1 MRNIKTEEIKKG
13 PQIQDKNNEKKI
25 ISTTTIQKISTG
37 KKPIEISKSSNIS
50 STTIIE
56 KKEIRTTKQSYMK
69 TEEATDLSMDK
80 PSKFRVYLS
89 SRYRGSKQN
98 ENDLKINDQIASF
111 GETEKNIHIL
121 NPRKS
126 PDNISYKKNIFE
138 TEKEI
143 KNMNYNIK
151 NTLLEQNSGSA
162 KDIFDKNQKDY
173 FMINNTSPN
182 NKRFRQPM
190 IPQNKMSPI
199 KQYYDDGNSL
209 IDNKRT
215 SVKNSRN
222 TNNIITNINT
232 ESSKI
237 ESVKLNTSNINYN
250 NREIRSPISTNT
262 GEINFT
268 SPNSP
273 GYKSKSPGLSYKE
286 LKRIVKKFNKVY
298 DPYKNEKGL
307 LIKQSQV
314 TLPGAQD
321 EIFNNRYRVLS
332 KMNKLSNILLAKQ
345 RKIDEDDNYDEN
357 NYKKDSRYEINTKMN
372 KGKKK
377 DKLFLSLAMISGKM
391 NMKDKVILRNMR
403 NEKGGVVDLA
413 QEDKKKNKFKIKKV
427 TKVSGMKLKVNKK
440 DQEKAAK
447 IIQSWWKE
455 LKDIY
460 NYKLSQIIKIQSVW
474 KARWVRKNIY
484 DLLYLNYL
492 YLSFC
497 EKIEKILRMR
507 IIKNVFDKLKKKKNK
522 DDENSEE
529 EKEIRE
535 EINLNGK
542 KVIKITKITEK
553 ERYISP
559 GRKDGIIEKDKFKG
573 LLKII
578 EGVNSYHKKQAFS
591 ETKPKIINYLTFL
604 VKKEKLKKILI
615 KKIQETEN
623 IIKKYFYKWVTKTTI
638 INSNL
643 EKNNDNEKDRIN
655 YSNLKTKIF
664 LRRIENVKNKQKKT
678 ILRKYFYR
686 YLKNVLLIGKKEE
699 RQKVLYFYK
708 SDTESHKN
716 FTNYFKSKNM
726 KNIQS
731 NMTYKNALYIK
742 KIGFDSISNH
752 LEGCKILEKYSWR
765 NTYEDIL
772 ESFKNQQNRE
782 KINNHM
788 IRIIKIKETIKQ
800 KIIKKYFTQWKN
812 NTSKKQKN
820 DLISKLFI
828 KIIKIIIENRNKKIL
843 SKKFYQWQKIVN
855 MLKEKDNIFLKSKGT
870 YDFIVHIKKFIN
882 KKFANSFIENLKVV
896 KKHVSY
902 IEVLKKIIINQK
914 NKKKN
919 KLLKKAFNKWRN
931 KVTDYEIG
939 KLKGKLLLKIY
950 EKYKTTK
957 IKEILKKMVNKWENN
972 TIFIDTIKNKINQE
986 NIDNFTKTT
995 TQNKITIILK
1005 STIRNINRKNNDI
1018 ILRKYFNNWKKNI
1031 EDKNKGID
1039 AEKILKDNKKITSLK
1054 NILFK
1059 YGRLIPIEKIKHLY
1073 FTKWMFINKKLAQI
1087 ENSNI
1092 IQNFCTQHLKS
1103 RLKVLKWKKLKKLLQ
1118 NKIRKKNTKD
1128 ILNVLKKYISIIKL
1142 VQILKGNNNK
1152 TIFYK
1157 KFIEFFFERLSNVK
1171 EKYSS
1176 NNTNILKRIIIR
1188 VNNKKKNNLLKNA
1201 FNKWRNKVADY
1212 EIGRLKGKLLL
1223 KIYDKYKDN
1232 KIKDILKKVIYKW
1245 KNNTVFKN
1253 IITNNYNKIIILF
1266 KSVIRNIN
1274 RKNNVIILRKFFNRW
1289 QKIIEDKYK
1298 AKILKDNKKITLL
1311 KNIIYKYGKLIAR
1324 YKIKH
1329 YYFAKWLYI
1338 NRYLKQIENSNIIQ
1352 NFCTLH
1358 LKSRINVL
1366 KWKKL
1371 NRLLKNRTRKNHIKA
1386 ILKILKRYIGIIKL
1400 FNLLERNSKR
1410 NIFYKKFIAFFLN
1423 RLMVLKERSSPR
1435 QMLKKLII
1443 RKNNKM
1449 RHILLKNALNKWR
1462 NKVSGYEIGKLKG
1475 KLLLKIY
1482 DKYKINKI
1490 KDILKKKLNKWENN
1504 TIFIYQIKTKITQ
1517 ENIDIFTRRNY
1528 YNNII
1533 ILLKS
1538 ILRNIN
1544 RKNNDTILR
1553 LYFNKWKRIVLD
1565 KNKNLELAG
1574 KHLLKINK
1582 VKNIKYFF
1590 NKLKKI
1596 RKVKILKKLLIKHGR
1611 SKSDIIG
1618 YYFSRWKYKNKK
1630 LEQIEN
1636 AQIIQKFCKN
1646 ILKNS
1651 NISNKWK
1658 KLYLLL
1664 KIKNRNNNIRRLLKL
1679 LKKYLGVIKLFKLLE
1694 RNNKGNVFYKKFIAL
1709 FLNKLNSLRGKD
1721 YSLKHILKRI
1731 IIRKNNKKKHIL
1743 LKNALNKWRNKVAD
1757 YEIGRLK
1764 GKLLLKMYDKYK
1776 DNKIKDILKKI
1787 LRKWED
1793 NAIFI
1798 YQIKT
1803 KITKENIDIFTRRN
1817 NYNKI
1822 IILLKSILRNINRK
1836 NNDIILRKFLN
1847 RWQKNVNDKNKNML
1861 NARNHILKYIK
1872 KTKGKYFFDKLKDNR
1887 KRVKLNKII
1896 KKHAK
1901 PKELILDC
1909 YFKKWIYIN
1918 KLLKQVENAKIIQN
1932 FCRVEFK
1939 NRLNKNK
1946 WKKLYLLLRRKN
1958 KKNNI
1963 KDILR
1968 LLKNYIGMKKLSKT
1982 LIKNNKRNIFN
1993 KLKSQKNTK
2002 KIKLFLIEIL
2012 ETLEYI
2018 NDQNLLKKYLTKWK
2032 NIIRK
2037 KNNKEDAL
2045 EYMMYVL
2052 ENKKLKNSVNNL
2064 SNVFLIGKLLKDIPK
2079 MRALHFLRK
2088 IKKDGK
2094 YNKLYKILAYDLVDT
2109 REHLLKQNKIPIID
2123 KILKIYA
2130 YKILSNLFDYLDKIK
2145 RKQNILYM
2153 EDFFYKLY
2161 QNNIKNAKY
2170 KYIKQNKVE
2179 KMPNIVR
2186 GMTFKIKKSPKVK
2199 RDEKSNKTIVYKRL
2213 TPFLVKYLNKKF
2225 NNIKFDV
2232 FDKIRYN
2239 NKADKFCQLLKTFSR
2254 KTQIPDKEDLVDS
2267 LKYYVYM
2274 KLSKLTTSNKLYN
2287 LMRRAIIRRIL
2298 NISKIVGNYT
2308 RVEQLIKITITHRN
2322 ISKDRWILYL
2332 IRRWRFVTFIKKMAM
2347 KKMELMYQ
2355 DLHVTYLEMADN
2367 VLNERAP
2374 MGPYDRRFLPDIKME
2389 KYLYDFN
2396 DPFLVK
2402 GSQPYQCI
2410 KKQYVFKPLD
2420 AEFEKKT
2427 SYTKEIKTI
2436 DKITQNNS
2444 VYYDYNY
2451 NNINIKGVGNKNYI
2465 EGKNI
2470 NNITIKET
2478 KYIKESPKVINK
2490 TEVKTSIKEDGNY
2503 LNINETEKNLFKK
2516 KEGFNIIK
2524 NKGNNSVVERF
2535 EKGDGGSF
2543 SKNVSEKGGNI
2554 YKFEKKNSERVL
2566 YGYVNKNDDSKEIKL
2581 QKEYIKND
2589 NKNNNNNNSINKNI
2603 KSSYFYSSNL
2613 SFDGPIF
2620 EKKI

>member
-13 PQIQDKNNEKKI
+13 PQIPDKNNEKKI

-162 KDIFDKNQKDY
+162 KDIFDKNQKDN

-604 VKKEKLKKILI
+604 VKKEKLKKIII
-615 KKIQETEN
+615 KKIQKTEN

-699 RQKVLYFYK
+699 RQKVLDFYK

-716 FTNYFKSKNM
+716 FTSYFKSKNM

-731 NMTYKNALYIK
+731 NMTYKNALYIR

-812 NTSKKQKN
+812 NMSKKQKN

-1212 EIGRLKGKLLL
+1212 EIGK
-1223 KIYDKYKDN
+1223 
-1232 KIKDILKKVIYKW
+1232 
-1245 KNNTVFKN
+1245 
-1253 IITNNYNKIIILF
+1253 
-1266 KSVIRNIN
+1266 
-1274 RKNNVIILRKFFNRW
+1274 
-1289 QKIIEDKYK
+1289 
-1298 AKILKDNKKITLL
+1298 
-1311 KNIIYKYGKLIAR
+1311 
-1324 YKIKH
+1324 
-1329 YYFAKWLYI
+1329 
-1338 NRYLKQIENSNIIQ
+1338 
-1352 NFCTLH
+1352 
-1358 LKSRINVL
+1358 
-1366 KWKKL
+1366 
-1371 NRLLKNRTRKNHIKA
+1371 
-1386 ILKILKRYIGIIKL
+1386 
-1400 FNLLERNSKR
+1400 
-1410 NIFYKKFIAFFLN
+1410 
-1423 RLMVLKERSSPR
+1423 
-1435 QMLKKLII
+1435 
-1443 RKNNKM
+1443 
-1449 RHILLKNALNKWR
+1449 
-1462 NKVSGYEIGKLKG
+1462 
-1475 KLLLKIY
+1475 
-1482 DKYKINKI
+1482 
-1490 KDILKKKLNKWENN
+1490 
-1504 TIFIYQIKTKITQ
+1504 
-1517 ENIDIFTRRNY
+1517 
-1528 YNNII
+1528 
-1533 ILLKS
+1533 
-1538 ILRNIN
+1538 
-1544 RKNNDTILR
+1544 
-1553 LYFNKWKRIVLD
+1553 
-1565 KNKNLELAG
+1565 
-1574 KHLLKINK
+1574 
-1582 VKNIKYFF
+1582 
-1590 NKLKKI
+1590 
-1596 RKVKILKKLLIKHGR
+1596 
-1611 SKSDIIG
+1611 
-1618 YYFSRWKYKNKK
+1618 
-1630 LEQIEN
+1630 
-1636 AQIIQKFCKN
+1636 
-1646 ILKNS
+1646 
-1651 NISNKWK
+1651 
-1658 KLYLLL
+1658 
-1664 KIKNRNNNIRRLLKL
+1664 
-1679 LKKYLGVIKLFKLLE
+1679 
-1694 RNNKGNVFYKKFIAL
+1694 
-1709 FLNKLNSLRGKD
+1709 
-1721 YSLKHILKRI
+1721 
-1731 IIRKNNKKKHIL
+1731 
-1743 LKNALNKWRNKVAD
+1743 
-1757 YEIGRLK
+1757 LK

-1776 DNKIKDILKKI
+1776 VNKIRDILKKSIKNWENNTIFIDKITNKINDENINIYTIQNKQNKITILLKSIIRNINRKNYDTI
-1787 LRKWED
+1787 LRKFFNRWQKHIPNKTKNIETANNHILKIIRIENAKYFFDILKSQKKDKLLKNIVTKNKKPNEDILDSHFKKWLYINKLLNQID
-1793 NAIFI
+1793 NANIIQNFCLTHLRSKLVANKWKKLYLLLKNKNRKKNVKDLLKTLKKYLSIKKLVIILKGNNNKNIFYKKFIEFFFDKLSNIKEKYSPNNTNILKKIIIRVNNKKKNNLLKNAFNKWRNKVADYEIGKLKGKLLLKMYDKYKVNKIRDILKKSIKNWENNTIFI
-1798 YQIKT
+1798 D
-1803 KITKENIDIFTRRN
+1803 KITNKINKENIDIITKTN
-1817 NYNKI
+1817 QQNKI
-1822 IILLKSILRNINRK
+1822 TITIKSTIRNINRK
-1836 NNDIILRKFLN
+1836 NNDIILRKYLN
-1847 RWQKNVNDKNKNML
+1847 RWQKNVNNKKKIIEDVGNQIL
-1861 NARNHILKYIK
+1861 TITKKINAR
-1872 KTKGKYFFDKLKDNR
+1872 YFFDKLNNYNKEVILKNIVTKHKRPQNEAIDYYFSKWRYINKKLNQIDNANIIQKFCKINIR
-1887 KRVKLNKII
+1887 KRANMNKII
-1896 KKHAK
+1896 
-1901 PKELILDC
+1901 
-1909 YFKKWIYIN
+1909 
-1918 KLLKQVENAKIIQN
+1918 
-1932 FCRVEFK
+1932 
-1939 NRLNKNK
+1939 NK
-1946 WKKLYLLLRRKN
+1946 WKKLYSLLKTKN
-1958 KKNNI
+1958 RKNNI
-1963 KDILR
+1963 KDITK
-1968 LLKNYIGMKKLSKT
+1968 LLKNYISIKKITKILKV
-1982 LIKNNKRNIFN
+1982 NNKKNIFDT
-1993 KLKSQKNTK
+1993 LKRQKNTK
-2002 KIKLFLIEIL
+2002 QITIILIEII
-2012 ETLEYI
+2012 ETF
-2018 NDQNLLKKYLTKWK
+2018 NKKKNNNLLKRYLSKWR
-2032 NIIRK
+2032 NNVRK
-2037 KNNKEDAL
+2037 KNNKDEAL
-2045 EYMMYVL
+2045 EKMMNML
-2052 ENKKLKNSVNNL
+2052 EIKRNNNSVNNL
-2064 SNVFLIGKLLKDIPK
+2064 SNVFLINKLLKDIPK
-2079 MRALHFLRK
+2079 MRAVSLLRR
-2088 IKKDGK
+2088 IKKDEK
-2094 YNKLYKILAYDLVDT
+2094 YNKLYKILAYDLVDI
-2109 REHLLKQNKIPIID
+2109 REDLLKHNKKPIID
-2123 KILKIYA
+2123 KILKIYV
-2130 YKILSNLFDYLDKIK
+2130 YKILSNLFDSLDKIQK
-2145 RKQNILYM
+2145 RQTTLNK
-2153 EDFFYKLY
+2153 EDFFYKIV
-2161 QNNIKNAKY
+2161 QNNIKKHKY
-2170 KYIKQNKVE
+2170 KYTKKDNLERGPHITKGMKFHSNRKVI
-2179 KMPNIVR
+2179 PQ
-2186 GMTFKIKKSPKVK
+2186 
-2199 RDEKSNKTIVYKRL
+2199 RDEKNNKTIVYKQL
-2213 TPFLVKYLNKKF
+2213 TPFLVKYISRIFRRPKYD
-2225 NNIKFDV
+2225 I
-2232 FDKIRYN
+2232 FDKIKYKN
-2239 NKADKFCQLLKTFSR
+2239 NGDRFCKLLKIFS
-2254 KTQIPDKEDLVDS
+2254 KKSIIPDKEDLVDS
-2267 LKYYVYM
+2267 LKYYVY
-2274 KLSKLTTSNKLYN
+2274 LQLTKVTNTNKLYN
-2287 LMRRAIIRRIL
+2287 LIRKAIIRRIL
-2298 NISKIVGNYT
+2298 NISKAIGNVT
-2308 RVEQLIKITITHRN
+2308 RIYHLIKITTTHRK
-2322 ISKDRWILYL
+2322 ISKDRWLLNL
-2332 IRRWRFVTFIKKMAM
+2332 IRKWRFITFVKKMAM
-2347 KKMELMYQ
+2347 KKMELMYK
-2355 DLHVTYLEMADN
+2355 DLHVTYLEMADT
-2367 VLNERAP
+2367 VLKEDSP
-2374 MGPYDRRFLPDIKME
+2374 MGPYDKIFLPDLKE
-2389 KYLYDFN
+2389 DKYLFDFN
-2396 DPFLVK
+2396 DPLLLKGVK
-2402 GSQPYQCI
+2402 PFKGT
-2410 KKQYVFKPLD
+2410 KKQFIFKPID
-2420 AEFEKKT
+2420 AEMEKQIKYIQEVET
-2427 SYTKEIKTI
+2427 IDKTKEINRT
-2436 DKITQNNS
+2436 
-2444 VYYDYNY
+2444 YYNY
-2451 NNINIKGVGNKNYI
+2451 DNNNTLKKMSNKKQTKGTTLEGGDTKNRDEI
-2465 EGKNI
+2465 RGFGRREGKNI
-2470 NNITIKET
+2470 NINIYQEDEPKYSGMRPLNDEDEDVYEQEYEEVYEYEDDKGKKYEGGEFNNDNDNENNVNEYYNSSEYYQGPGFKKYNIK
-2478 KYIKESPKVINK
+2478 K
-2490 TEVKTSIKEDGNY
+2490 TE
-2503 LNINETEKNLFKK
+2503 
-2516 KEGFNIIK
+2516 
-2524 NKGNNSVVERF
+2524 
-2535 EKGDGGSF
+2535 
-2543 SKNVSEKGGNI
+2543 NI
-2554 YKFEKKNSERVL
+2554 YK
-2566 YGYVNKNDDSKEIKL
+2566 
-2581 QKEYIKND
+2581 
-2589 NKNNNNNNSINKNI
+2589 
-2603 KSSYFYSSNL
+2603 
-2613 SFDGPIF
+2613 
-2620 EKKI
+2620 

>member
-13 PQIQDKNNEKKI
+13 PQIPDKNNEKKI

-56 KKEIRTTKQSYMK
+56 KKEIKTTKQSYMK

-89 SRYRGSKQN
+89 SRYSGSKQN
-98 ENDLKINDQIASF
+98 ENDLKTNDQIASF

-126 PDNISYKKNIFE
+126 PDSISYKKNIFE

-151 NTLLEQNSGSA
+151 NTLLDQNSGSA
-162 KDIFDKNQKDY
+162 KDIFDKNQKDN

-391 NMKDKVILRNMR
+391 NMKDKIILRNMR

-699 RQKVLYFYK
+699 RQKVLDFYK

-716 FTNYFKSKNM
+716 FTSYFKSKNM

-731 NMTYKNALYIK
+731 NMTYKNALYIR

-820 DLISKLFI
+820 DLIPKLFI

-1212 EIGRLKGKLLL
+1212 EIGK
-1223 KIYDKYKDN
+1223 
-1232 KIKDILKKVIYKW
+1232 
-1245 KNNTVFKN
+1245 
-1253 IITNNYNKIIILF
+1253 
-1266 KSVIRNIN
+1266 
-1274 RKNNVIILRKFFNRW
+1274 
-1289 QKIIEDKYK
+1289 
-1298 AKILKDNKKITLL
+1298 
-1311 KNIIYKYGKLIAR
+1311 
-1324 YKIKH
+1324 
-1329 YYFAKWLYI
+1329 
-1338 NRYLKQIENSNIIQ
+1338 
-1352 NFCTLH
+1352 
-1358 LKSRINVL
+1358 
-1366 KWKKL
+1366 
-1371 NRLLKNRTRKNHIKA
+1371 
-1386 ILKILKRYIGIIKL
+1386 
-1400 FNLLERNSKR
+1400 
-1410 NIFYKKFIAFFLN
+1410 
-1423 RLMVLKERSSPR
+1423 
-1435 QMLKKLII
+1435 
-1443 RKNNKM
+1443 
-1449 RHILLKNALNKWR
+1449 
-1462 NKVSGYEIGKLKG
+1462 
-1475 KLLLKIY
+1475 
-1482 DKYKINKI
+1482 
-1490 KDILKKKLNKWENN
+1490 
-1504 TIFIYQIKTKITQ
+1504 
-1517 ENIDIFTRRNY
+1517 
-1528 YNNII
+1528 
-1533 ILLKS
+1533 
-1538 ILRNIN
+1538 
-1544 RKNNDTILR
+1544 
-1553 LYFNKWKRIVLD
+1553 
-1565 KNKNLELAG
+1565 
-1574 KHLLKINK
+1574 
-1582 VKNIKYFF
+1582 
-1590 NKLKKI
+1590 
-1596 RKVKILKKLLIKHGR
+1596 
-1611 SKSDIIG
+1611 
-1618 YYFSRWKYKNKK
+1618 
-1630 LEQIEN
+1630 
-1636 AQIIQKFCKN
+1636 
-1646 ILKNS
+1646 
-1651 NISNKWK
+1651 
-1658 KLYLLL
+1658 
-1664 KIKNRNNNIRRLLKL
+1664 
-1679 LKKYLGVIKLFKLLE
+1679 
-1694 RNNKGNVFYKKFIAL
+1694 
-1709 FLNKLNSLRGKD
+1709 
-1721 YSLKHILKRI
+1721 
-1731 IIRKNNKKKHIL
+1731 
-1743 LKNALNKWRNKVAD
+1743 
-1757 YEIGRLK
+1757 LK

-1776 DNKIKDILKKI
+1776 VNKIRDILKKSI
-1787 LRKWED
+1787 KNWE
-1793 NAIFI
+1793 NNTIFI
-1798 YQIKT
+1798 D
-1803 KITKENIDIFTRRN
+1803 KITNKINKENIDIITKTN
-1817 NYNKI
+1817 QQNKI
-1822 IILLKSILRNINRK
+1822 TITIKSTIRNINRK
-1836 NNDIILRKFLN
+1836 NNDIILRKYLN
-1847 RWQKNVNDKNKNML
+1847 RWQKNVNNKKKIIEDVGNQIL
-1861 NARNHILKYIK
+1861 TITKKINAR
-1872 KTKGKYFFDKLKDNR
+1872 YFFDKLNNYNKEVILKNIVAKHKRPQNEAIDYYFSKWRYINKKLNQIDNANIIQKFCKINIR
-1887 KRVKLNKII
+1887 KRANMNKII
-1896 KKHAK
+1896 
-1901 PKELILDC
+1901 
-1909 YFKKWIYIN
+1909 
-1918 KLLKQVENAKIIQN
+1918 
-1932 FCRVEFK
+1932 
-1939 NRLNKNK
+1939 NK
-1946 WKKLYLLLRRKN
+1946 WKKLYSLLKTKN
-1958 KKNNI
+1958 RKNNI
-1963 KDILR
+1963 KDITK
-1968 LLKNYIGMKKLSKT
+1968 LLKNYISIKKITKILKV
-1982 LIKNNKRNIFN
+1982 NNKKNIFDT
-1993 KLKSQKNTK
+1993 LKRQKNTK
-2002 KIKLFLIEIL
+2002 QITIILIEII
-2012 ETLEYI
+2012 ETF
-2018 NDQNLLKKYLTKWK
+2018 NKKKNNNLLKRYLSKWR
-2032 NIIRK
+2032 NNVRK
-2037 KNNKEDAL
+2037 KNNKDEAL
-2045 EYMMYVL
+2045 EKMMNML
-2052 ENKKLKNSVNNL
+2052 EIKRNNNSVNNL
-2064 SNVFLIGKLLKDIPK
+2064 SNVFLINKLLKDIPK
-2079 MRALHFLRK
+2079 MRAVSLLRR
-2088 IKKDGK
+2088 IKKDEK
-2094 YNKLYKILAYDLVDT
+2094 YNKLYKILAYDLVDI
-2109 REHLLKQNKIPIID
+2109 REDLLKHNKKPIID
-2123 KILKIYA
+2123 KILKIYV
-2130 YKILSNLFDYLDKIK
+2130 YKILSNLFDSLDKIQK
-2145 RKQNILYM
+2145 RQTTLNK
-2153 EDFFYKLY
+2153 EDFFYKIF
-2161 QNNIKNAKY
+2161 QNNIKKHKY
-2170 KYIKQNKVE
+2170 KYTKKDNLEREPHVTKGMKFHSDRKVI
-2179 KMPNIVR
+2179 PQ
-2186 GMTFKIKKSPKVK
+2186 
-2199 RDEKSNKTIVYKRL
+2199 RDEKNNKTIVYKQL
-2213 TPFLVKYLNKKF
+2213 TPFLVKYISRIFRRPNYD
-2225 NNIKFDV
+2225 I
-2232 FDKIRYN
+2232 FDKIKYKN
-2239 NKADKFCQLLKTFSR
+2239 NGDRFCKLLKIFS
-2254 KTQIPDKEDLVDS
+2254 KKSIIPDKEDLVDS
-2267 LKYYVYM
+2267 LKYYVY
-2274 KLSKLTTSNKLYN
+2274 LQLTKVTNTNKLYN
-2287 LMRRAIIRRIL
+2287 LIRKAIIRRIL
-2298 NISKIVGNYT
+2298 NISKAIGNVT
-2308 RVEQLIKITITHRN
+2308 RIYHLIKITTTHRK
-2322 ISKDRWILYL
+2322 ISKDRWLLNL
-2332 IRRWRFVTFIKKMAM
+2332 IRKWRFITFVKKMAM
-2347 KKMELMYQ
+2347 KKMELMYK
-2355 DLHVTYLEMADN
+2355 DLHVTYLEMADT
-2367 VLNERAP
+2367 VLKEDSP
-2374 MGPYDRRFLPDIKME
+2374 MGPYDKIFLPDLKE
-2389 KYLYDFN
+2389 DKYLFDFN
-2396 DPFLVK
+2396 DPLLLKGVK
-2402 GSQPYQCI
+2402 PFKGT
-2410 KKQYVFKPLD
+2410 KKQFIFKPID
-2420 AEFEKKT
+2420 AEMEKQIKYIQEVET
-2427 SYTKEIKTI
+2427 IDKTKEINRT
-2436 DKITQNNS
+2436 
-2444 VYYDYNY
+2444 YYDYD
-2451 NNINIKGVGNKNYI
+2451 NNNTLKKMSNKKQTKGTTLEGGDTKNRDEI
-2465 EGKNI
+2465 RGFGRREGKNI
-2470 NNITIKET
+2470 NINIYQEDEPKYSGMRPLNDEDEDVYEQEYEEVNEYEDDKGKKYEGGEFNNDNDNENNVNEYYNSSEYYQGPGFKKYNIK
-2478 KYIKESPKVINK
+2478 K
-2490 TEVKTSIKEDGNY
+2490 TE
-2503 LNINETEKNLFKK
+2503 
-2516 KEGFNIIK
+2516 
-2524 NKGNNSVVERF
+2524 
-2535 EKGDGGSF
+2535 
-2543 SKNVSEKGGNI
+2543 NI
-2554 YKFEKKNSERVL
+2554 YK
-2566 YGYVNKNDDSKEIKL
+2566 
-2581 QKEYIKND
+2581 
-2589 NKNNNNNNSINKNI
+2589 
-2603 KSSYFYSSNL
+2603 
-2613 SFDGPIF
+2613 
-2620 EKKI
+2620 

>member
-1 MRNIKTEEIKKG
+1 MFQRKQIIDDIFKEGLSEDKNIK
-13 PQIQDKNNEKKI
+13 KKI
-25 ISTTTIQKISTG
+25 
-37 KKPIEISKSSNIS
+37 IS
-50 STTIIE
+50 STTIEKISTE
-56 KKEIRTTKQSYMK
+56 KKPIRLSRTLTETSENQKSEKIDSKISYLK
-69 TEEATDLSMDK
+69 TEEDFTDFESFYRR
-80 PSKFRVYLS
+80 PSKFKVYLS
-89 SRYRGSKQN
+89 SRYRGSK
-98 ENDLKINDQIASF
+98 LKDQIPTFEESENNVHNLYVRKTPDNITHKRNIN
-111 GETEKNIHIL
+111 ETEKGTKIL
-121 NPRKS
+121 NHSFYSHNQGNSFTNIKS
-126 PDNISYKKNIFE
+126 QSEKNIFKSKSKSNS
-138 TEKEI
+138 KERV
-143 KNMNYNIK
+143 
-151 NTLLEQNSGSA
+151 
-162 KDIFDKNQKDY
+162 DKKSY
-173 FMINNTSPN
+173 EYSPN
-182 NKRFRQPM
+182 YKRKKQSM
-190 IPQNKMSPI
+190 IPQNIMSPI
-199 KQYYDDGNSL
+199 KYYDDGNSL
-209 IDNKRT
+209 FE
-215 SVKNSRN
+215 NSRN
-222 TNNIITNINT
+222 FKKTN
-232 ESSKI
+232 
-237 ESVKLNTSNINYN
+237 KLEKVIVNNDNSISNIS
-250 NREIRSPISTNT
+250 IR
-262 GEINFT
+262 
-268 SPNSP
+268 
-273 GYKSKSPGLSYKE
+273 
-286 LKRIVKKFNKVY
+286 NKY
-298 DPYKNEKGL
+298 
-307 LIKQSQV
+307 
-314 TLPGAQD
+314 
-321 EIFNNRYRVLS
+321 
-332 KMNKLSNILLAKQ
+332 
-345 RKIDEDDNYDEN
+345 
-357 NYKKDSRYEINTKMN
+357 
-372 KGKKK
+372 
-377 DKLFLSLAMISGKM
+377 
-391 NMKDKVILRNMR
+391 
-403 NEKGGVVDLA
+403 
-413 QEDKKKNKFKIKKV
+413 V
-427 TKVSGMKLKVNKK
+427 TKV
-440 DQEKAAK
+440 QEEK
-447 IIQSWWKE
+447 
-455 LKDIY
+455 
-460 NYKLSQIIKIQSVW
+460 
-474 KARWVRKNIY
+474 
-484 DLLYLNYL
+484 
-492 YLSFC
+492 
-497 EKIEKILRMR
+497 EKIEE
-507 IIKNVFDKLKKKKNK
+507 IK
-522 DDENSEE
+522 
-529 EKEIRE
+529 
-535 EINLNGK
+535 LNGK
-542 KVIKITKITEK
+542 KVIKITKISE
-553 ERYISP
+553 
-559 GRKDGIIEKDKFKG
+559 KDGYINPQGKNITIQKNKFNG
-573 LLKII
+573 LLNII
-578 EGVNSYHKKQAFS
+578 EGVNNYHKKQAHY
-591 ETKPKIINYLTFL
+591 ETKPKLIKYLKHFA
-604 VKKEKLKKILI
+604 KKEKLKYLVNKKVKTINYIL
-615 KKIQETEN
+615 KN
-623 IIKKYFYKWVTKTTI
+623 YLYKWITKTEKIHSI
-638 INSNL
+638 INRQ
-643 EKNNDNEKDRIN
+643 NEKEKET
-655 YSNLKTKIF
+655 NLKAKIF
-664 LRRIENVKNKQKKT
+664 IRRIQNVKNKQKKE

-686 YLKNVLLIGKKEE
+686 YLKNVLILAKKEE
-699 RQKVLYFYK
+699 RQKYL
-708 SDTESHKN
+708 D
-716 FTNYFKSKNM
+716 
-726 KNIQS
+726 
-731 NMTYKNALYIK
+731 TYKNDETDIYYNKYKSKTSKSYK
-742 KIGFDSISNH
+742 KSFSFNSYTKNRIVQMGGNTISDI
-752 LEGCKILEKYSWR
+752 LDGCKILERSVWR
-765 NTYEDIL
+765 NTHEDIL
-772 ESFKNQQNRE
+772 RCIKN
-782 KINNHM
+782 KINTKLRRAYLIELLKM
-788 IRIIKIKETIKQ
+788 KIKKERNIL
-800 KIIKKYFTQWKN
+800 KIYLNKWKD
-812 NTSKKQKN
+812 NTFKKQRN
-820 DLISKLFI
+820 DLISTLFI
-828 KIIKIIIENRNKKIL
+828 KIIKIIIENRTKKLL
-843 SKKFYQWQKIVN
+843 SKKLYQWQKIVN
-855 MLKEKDNIFLKSKGT
+855 MLNGKEDIFLKSKGT
-870 YDFIVHIKKFIN
+870 YNFIEHIKKFIN
-882 KKFANSFIENLKVV
+882 KRFATSFINRLKFLN
-896 KKHVSY
+896 KRFS
-902 IEVLKKIIINQK
+902 IILILKKIIT
-914 NKKKN
+914 KK
-919 KLLKKAFNKWRN
+919 
-931 KVTDYEIG
+931 
-939 KLKGKLLLKIY
+939 
-950 EKYKTTK
+950 
-957 IKEILKKMVNKWENN
+957 
-972 TIFIDTIKNKINQE
+972 
-986 NIDNFTKTT
+986 
-995 TQNKITIILK
+995 
-1005 STIRNINRKNNDI
+1005 
-1018 ILRKYFNNWKKNI
+1018 
-1031 EDKNKGID
+1031 
-1039 AEKILKDNKKITSLK
+1039 
-1054 NILFK
+1054 
-1059 YGRLIPIEKIKHLY
+1059 
-1073 FTKWMFINKKLAQI
+1073 
-1087 ENSNI
+1087 
-1092 IQNFCTQHLKS
+1092 
-1103 RLKVLKWKKLKKLLQ
+1103 
-1118 NKIRKKNTKD
+1118 
-1128 ILNVLKKYISIIKL
+1128 
-1142 VQILKGNNNK
+1142 NNK
-1152 TIFYK
+1152 TNYI
-1157 KFIEFFFERLSNVK
+1157 
-1171 EKYSS
+1171 
-1176 NNTNILKRIIIR
+1176 
-1188 VNNKKKNNLLKNA
+1188 LLKNTL
-1201 FNKWRNKVADY
+1201 NKWRNKVADY

-1932 FCRVEFK
+1932 FCRVEFR

-1958 KKNNI
+1958 KKKNI